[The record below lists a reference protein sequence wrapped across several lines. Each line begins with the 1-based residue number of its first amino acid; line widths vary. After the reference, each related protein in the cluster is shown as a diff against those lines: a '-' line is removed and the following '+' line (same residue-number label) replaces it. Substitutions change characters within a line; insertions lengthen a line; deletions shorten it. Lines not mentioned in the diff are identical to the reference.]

1 MQEEGGMSALNEMED
16 WKLKV
21 MTWRD
26 WRKYAESA
34 RFAHGTQF
42 AADVRQW
49 LSNPENIRNCPHCP
63 YATRDMSAWDK
74 YMASKACGR
83 QICRVREEE
92 VWKRA
97 R

>member
-1 MQEEGGMSALNEMED
+1 MQEEGGMAALNEMED

-34 RFAHGTQF
+34 RFAHGTQI

-49 LSNPENIRNCPHCP
+49 LSNP
-63 YATRDMSAWDK
+63 
-74 YMASKACGR
+74 
-83 QICRVREEE
+83 
-92 VWKRA
+92 
-97 R
+97 

>member
-1 MQEEGGMSALNEMED
+1 MED

-26 WRKYAESA
+26 WRRYSETA
-34 RFAHGTQF
+34 RFSYGTQF

-49 LSNPENIRNCPHCP
+49 LSNPENVRNCARCP

-74 YMASKACGR
+74 LMASKACGR
-83 QICRVREEE
+83 VLCRVKEEGL
-92 VWKRA
+92 WKRV